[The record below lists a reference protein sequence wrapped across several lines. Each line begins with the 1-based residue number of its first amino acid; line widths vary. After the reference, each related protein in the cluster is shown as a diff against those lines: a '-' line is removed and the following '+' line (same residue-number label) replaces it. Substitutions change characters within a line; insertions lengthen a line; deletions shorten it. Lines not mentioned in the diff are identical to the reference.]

1 MIKKQIL
8 MLVASILIGVSAFS
22 QKSELKA
29 ADKAVKKGDY
39 ATALAAVNQAESLV
53 ANADS
58 KTQAKFYYLK
68 GMALYADG
76 NNSENIDAVAEAFN
90 QLLTIE
96 QKSGSSTYSEAAGEI
111 LEKLITEV
119 AETAQKD
126 FESARAMNDSEGYNK
141 AARGYERVYL
151 LSPKDT
157 SFLYNSALVSSI
169 GKDYEK
175 SNEQYQRLVDMGYT
189 GVYTVYKATS
199 KVDGEDMIFAS
210 EKDMDLKV
218 KIGVAD
224 NPKIETSESKVND
237 MIIAIAK
244 NHVAM
249 GQDDKALEVFAVAR
263 ENNPNDATLITE
275 EAYAYY
281 RLGNNEMFKQKLEEA
296 IKFNPTDPNLY
307 YNIGVTS
314 MNIGDAESAKKSF
327 EKVVELDPEYSQAY
341 LNLGALVL
349 DAEQEVLDEL
359 NANASNFAKYDRIKA
374 EKLLPIYKEAIPY
387 YEKAYEFDQDE
398 PTKNLLNTL
407 YENLGMEKRI
417 D

>member
-1 MIKKQIL
+1 
-8 MLVASILIGVSAFS
+8 MLTASILIGVSAFS

-39 ATALAAVNQAESLV
+39 ATAMAAVNQAEPLV

-76 NNSENIDAVAEAFN
+76 NNLENIDAVAEAFN

-96 QKSGSSTYSEAAGEI
+96 QKSGSSTYSGAAGEI
-111 LEKLITEV
+111 LEELITEV
-119 AETAQKD
+119 AEIAQKD
-126 FESARAMNDSEGYNK
+126 FESARAMNDNEGYKK
-141 AARGYERVYL
+141 AAKGYERVYL
-151 LSPKDT
+151 LSQKDT

-175 SNEQYQRLVDMGYT
+175 SNEQYQRLVDMGYS
-189 GVYTVYKATS
+189 GIYTVYKAAS

-210 EKDMDLKV
+210 EKDMNLKV
-218 KIGVAD
+218 KIGVAE
-224 NPKIETSESKVND
+224 NPIIETSKSKIND

-249 GQDDKALEVFAVAR
+249 GEDDKALEVFAVAR
-263 ENNPNDATLITE
+263 ENDPNDATLITE

-314 MNIGDAESAKKSF
+314 MNIGDKESAKKSF
-327 EKVVELDPEYSQAY
+327 EKVIELDPEYSQAY

-359 NANASNFAKYDRIKA
+359 NANASNFAKYDEIKA
-374 EKLLPIYKEAIPY
+374 KKLLPIYKAAIPY
-387 YEKAYEFDQDE
+387 YEKAYEFNQDE
-398 PTKNLLNTL
+398 PTRNLLNTL
-407 YENLGMEKRI
+407 YENIGMEKRI